1 MRSTQD
7 GDIYFCNAKPII
19 NFRIIFL
26 GGGGLTI
33 VFNGRASLNKSTLV
47 PRNASSNAQSRLELW
62 WHFFAIF
69 RRIFWHFSYKELLR
83 FRTKK
88 CQTFRPN
95 FGENASVLDSTVLM
109 NLFPKSSTQWLADWR
124 QVICVRG
131 QEKGGSA
138 TLSHHNFFGGKK
150 VDVCLFPTIGNC
162 DNRGRMKKGELI
174 EILDVPLLCM

>member
-19 NFRIIFL
+19 NFRIIFFF
-26 GGGGLTI
+26 GGGTI

-83 FRTKK
+83 FWTKNAK
-88 CQTFRPN
+88 RFAQTLAKTHRSSIAPFWWTCSPN
-95 FGENASVLDSTVLM
+95 RRLNDWQIEG
-109 NLFPKSSTQWLADWR
+109 KSYVCAGRKKEGLPHCHITIFLA
-124 QVICVRG
+124 
-131 QEKGGSA
+131 
-138 TLSHHNFFGGKK
+138 GKK
-150 VDVCLFPTIGNC
+150 SMSAFSRLSEIATTE
-162 DNRGRMKKGELI
+162 GEWKR
-174 EILDVPLLCM
+174 ESSSKS